1 MHNEVWGCAEIFPPI
16 FLFALNLQ
24 VSRFANLSEGR
35 VLTFKTS
42 FSDTLVHL
50 ALIFS
55 IFPIYFGLFI
65 HSYRLTGSN
74 VFAQTKV

>member
-35 VLTFKTS
+35 VKTS